1 MCDPATAI
9 MVVKGVTAVAGAASS
24 VEKTNNKN
32 QRYSDN
38 VAASKDAYFLKT
50 KQANLRIIQ
59 EQTQAS
65 QKLQDADLKAMQSQ
79 GTAIAAAGGAGVQG
93 VNVDQLI
100 NDFERSEGVLADRT
114 MQKLENI
121 QAQNEITKLG
131 YQSEA
136 ISRINSIQPVGYAEA
151 MFGVIEPLGAFAI
164 DTVDYNASR
173 ADAQG
178 EPVNG

>member
-9 MVVKGVTAVAGAASS
+9 TVVKGVTAVASAAASM
-24 VEKTNNKN
+24 EKTKNKN
-32 QRYSDN
+32 QQYANN
-38 VAASKDAYFLKT
+38 VAASKDAYFLKS
-50 KQANLRIIQ
+50 KQANLRVIQ
-59 EQTQAS
+59 QQTQAS

-114 MQKLENI
+114 MQKLEDI
-121 QAQNEITKLG
+121 QAQNEMTKLG

-136 ISRINSIQPVGYAEA
+136 INRINSIQPVGFAEA
-151 MFGVIEPLGAFAI
+151 MAGVIEPLASFGI
-164 DTVDYNASR
+164 DTYGRGEAR
-173 ADAQG
+173 AEAQG
-178 EPVNG
+178 VTP